1 MIDFSKEKI
10 EFRMALCRRLKV
22 LRRRKGMTQTDVSE
36 ALGIN
41 RSTYAY
47 YETGKTQPDLY
58 TIVQLALLYKTTT
71 DIILGND
78 DT

>member
-1 MIDFSKEKI
+1 
-10 EFRMALCRRLKV
+10 MALCRRLKA

-71 DIILGND
+71 DVILGREEK
-78 DT
+78 